1 MTLLASQSLGGCAAS
16 VALFGIS
23 LVLGAILGRAPI
35 GHVITPAGEDVHVF
49 KHDRTDSHR
58 AQPGPAIV
66 PAVATAKTNASTPF
80 EIHFPP
86 QLANKPEV
94 ITAFDF
100 FCLWVGVQYRQVL
113 PFRFPFFICAIN
125 RALLSVIGR
134 KSFVVH
140 SRKPKPFCISEIK
153 KIFCTDHLLS
163 VSRAL
168 HGKKNCHGY

>member
-1 MTLLASQSLGGCAAS
+1 MTLLPPQDLSRRTAGVTFLGIRC
-16 VALFGIS
+16 VFGT
-23 LVLGAILGRAPI
+23 VLRRAPI
-35 GHVITPAGEDVHVF
+35 RHVITPAGEDVHVF
-49 KHDRTDSHR
+49 KHDRIDAHR